1 MLNIA
6 ICDDEYFMTGQ
17 MENIIC
23 DICKRENILA
33 DVDVFYNGKSLEKE
47 ILRGKRYD
55 LMYLD
60 IQMENGDGIN
70 TARNIRKV
78 DEDTIIIFVSAYDRY
93 MMELFRLDVFAFV
106 KKPIQEESFSKIF
119 VEANQKIGRKNL
131 YFSFC
136 YKSEEFKILCKNI
149 LYFES
154 KGRQIRIHTRSGKTE
169 VFNGKLANVE
179 NKLAEGKVPFLRIH
193 QSFLV
198 NYHMIRARNKKEVT
212 LITNE
217 KLPISEDR
225 QKKFCKEYGSLLGGE
240 IDV

>member
-6 ICDDEYFMTGQ
+6 ICDDEYFITGQ
-17 MENIIC
+17 MENIINE
-23 DICKRENILA
+23 ICQRENIQI
-33 DVDVFYNGKSLEKE
+33 DIDVFFSGKLLEEE
-47 ILRGKRYD
+47 IFRGKRYD

-60 IQMENGDGIN
+60 IQMEDGDGIH
-70 TARNIRKV
+70 TAKNIRKV
-78 DEDTIIIFVSAYDRY
+78 DEDAVIVFVSGYDKY

-106 KKPIQEESFSKIF
+106 RKPIETEAFSRIF
-119 VEANQKIGRKNL
+119 LEANKKIGKKNF
-131 YFSFC
+131 YFSFH
-136 YKSEEFKILCKNI
+136 YKNEEFKILCKNI

-154 KGRQIRIHTRSGKTE
+154 RGRQVRIHSRDGKIE
-169 VFNGKLANVE
+169 VFNGKLADVE
-179 NKLAEGKVPFLRIH
+179 KKLAEGKVPFLRIH

-198 NYHMIRARNKKEVT
+198 NYHMIRARNKKVVT

-225 QKKFCKEYGSLLGGE
+225 QKQFCREYGGLLGGE